1 MHGGFVLIVTVFYK
15 KICVFVTVIIVLI
28 NEIVN
33 KKTFF
38 YLKKNISPSKK
49 IVFKNKTRKRKKLS
63 IEKNNITFF

>member
-1 MHGGFVLIVTVFYK
+1 MLIVTVFYK

-49 IVFKNKTRKRKKLS
+49 IVF
-63 IEKNNITFF
+63 EKNNITFF